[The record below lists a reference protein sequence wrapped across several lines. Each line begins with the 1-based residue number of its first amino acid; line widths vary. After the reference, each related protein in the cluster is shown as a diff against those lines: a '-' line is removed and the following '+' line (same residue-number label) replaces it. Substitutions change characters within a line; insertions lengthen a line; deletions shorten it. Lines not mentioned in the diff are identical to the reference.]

1 MQQEKMNNKKLHLD
15 LWNERGIKKAPK
27 AVIDEILKNNLN
39 GEYDNKW
46 LEKIQN
52 GDKKGDKK
60 IVTKILKVL
69 SWNNISE
76 FSEDDILN
84 MFKKEEKKEE
94 KEETIIGPSGI
105 TSEDVKNWT

>member
-1 MQQEKMNNKKLHLD
+1 MELKKLL
-15 LWNERGIKKAPK
+15 RQ
-27 AVIDEILKNNLN
+27 AVTDEILKNNLN

-52 GDKKGDKK
+52 GDKK

-94 KEETIIGPSGI
+94 KEETTIGPSGI